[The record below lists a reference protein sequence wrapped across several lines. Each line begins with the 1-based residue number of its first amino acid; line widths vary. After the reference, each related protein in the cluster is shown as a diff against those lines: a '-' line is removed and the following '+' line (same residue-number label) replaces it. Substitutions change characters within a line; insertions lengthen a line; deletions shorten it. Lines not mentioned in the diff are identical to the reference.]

1 MNNKMKFWGVVFGL
15 ALVGAAVTGC
25 SGDSDNRTVTPA
37 ESAAADAKRLDMIDK
52 MNIPESQ
59 KAAMKAHMGGPP
71 AADPGAAARAKA
83 AASQSGRRN

>member
-1 MNNKMKFWGVVFGL
+1 MKFSGAVF
-15 ALVGAAVTGC
+15 ALSLIVAAVAGC
-25 SGDSDNRTVTPA
+25 SGESDNRTVNPA
-37 ESAAADAKRLDMIDK
+37 ESAAADAKRQEMVDN